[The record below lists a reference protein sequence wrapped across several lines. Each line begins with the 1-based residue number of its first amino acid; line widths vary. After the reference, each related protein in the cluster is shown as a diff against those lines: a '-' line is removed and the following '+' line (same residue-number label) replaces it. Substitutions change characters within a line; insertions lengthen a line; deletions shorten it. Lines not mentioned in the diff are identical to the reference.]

1 MPAKDR
7 YHDTVKRALIKDGWV
22 ITDDP
27 FTVLLPQRFVFID
40 LRAAKKDTRL
50 AILVEIKGF
59 EIASQIEALAAAI
72 GKYNLY
78 QSALKITRVS
88 DPLYLAVPLAAF
100 RGIISEALGQQLVR
114 VHNVHILVFD
124 PNEEKIIQWIP

>member
-1 MPAKDR
+1 MPARDHF
-7 YHDTVKRALIKDGWV
+7 HDTVKRALIKDGWL

-27 FTVLLPQRFVFID
+27 FTVLLLERFLYID
-40 LRAAKKDTRL
+40 LRTEKGTENL

-78 QSALKITRVS
+78 QSALDITNVIER
-88 DPLYLAVPLAAF
+88 LYLAVPLAAF
-100 RGIISEALGQQLVR
+100 HGIISETLGQQL
-114 VHNVHILVFD
+114 
-124 PNEEKIIQWIP
+124 